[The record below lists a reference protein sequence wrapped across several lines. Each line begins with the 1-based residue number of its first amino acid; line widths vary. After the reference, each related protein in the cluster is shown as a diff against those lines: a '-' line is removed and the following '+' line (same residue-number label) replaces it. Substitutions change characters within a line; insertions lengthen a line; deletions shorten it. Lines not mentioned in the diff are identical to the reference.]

1 MHVVKVAKEEGK
13 EDRGKGSALFFEGRR
28 RSFGVDIKLPGIE
41 KWSYMAN
48 DNRLSG
54 KYQKYEWKIV
64 LKSNFIGL
72 NDTVIR
78 IMLKKIDEKSN

>member
-1 MHVVKVAKEEGK
+1 VK
-13 EDRGKGSALFFEGRR
+13 L
-28 RSFGVDIKLPGIE
+28 
-41 KWSYMAN
+41 MAN

-54 KYQKYEWKIV
+54 KYQKYERKIV

-78 IMLKKIDEKSN
+78 IMLKKIDEKSNEYFSIPKLMD